1 MTRLALVLGVLP
13 FLPPGR
19 GALILMLGGL
29 VVLPVSLLMS
39 RMGARPVKAQPRH
52 APLEFVAVPAA
63 PPPVQAAQWQPVE
76 APAQPAHAAP
86 VAQAAQA
93 LHPRVA
99 HHAAQAARP
108 WGGTGLER
116 ALRQA
121 VGGTHLLLAE
131 PGRYVVRLGRC
142 DSCARHLHAC
152 EAERAALQ
160 QAVAAY
166 LRDPHVAEVACGRLD
181 RRTTCT
187 FDIRGR

>member
-1 MTRLALVLGVLP
+1 VTRLALVLGVLP

-39 RMGARPVKAQPRH
+39 RIGARPVKAQPRH

-63 PPPVQAAQWQPVE
+63 PAAQAAQWQPVE
-76 APAQPAHAAP
+76 LQAHPAQAAP
-86 VAQAAQA
+86 VAQATQA
-93 LHPRVA
+93 LPPHVA
-99 HHAAQAARP
+99 HHAVQARP

-116 ALRQA
+116 AIRQA